1 MSYTP
6 AWERLS
12 DAVERVMRAAGCS
25 KDEAQ
30 TDIGQA
36 IADRTVKFRGKLA
49 RHTTKRFTSPAILEG
64 RDFELPSA
72 IASTDLDWE
81 RSRPNKP
88 WLVRRGAYPL
98 PGYWDLEWIK
108 VYGSDITNVVCL
120 DGGQGVSVTPTS
132 INNAAASKRRT
143 RPSFER
149 AKRAVDELYPQ
160 GVPEQTAVP
169 NKTLCGH
176 VVRKLQELGLE
187 TVSNETILRA
197 AGRRR

>member
-12 DAVERVMRAAGCS
+12 DAVERVMRATGCS

-98 PGYWDLEWIK
+98 PGYWDLEWIE

-120 DGGQGVSVTPTS
+120 DGGKACRS
-132 INNAAASKRRT
+132 RRHRST
-143 RPSFER
+143 
-149 AKRAVDELYPQ
+149 
-160 GVPEQTAVP
+160 
-169 NKTLCGH
+169 TLP
-176 VVRKLQELGLE
+176 
-187 TVSNETILRA
+187 
-197 AGRRR
+197 RRRGAQGRHLKGPSAPLMSSTPKACLSKLRCLTRLYAVTSFVSSRNSASRRFQTRRS